1 MQSLPQKTE
10 QEKGGEG
17 FTVVWVWIINEA
29 AFPNIMKTKQKKK
42 TQKTERT
49 TLVNGYRKEGWLLS
63 LKI

>member
-42 TQKTERT
+42 NPKKQK
-49 TLVNGYRKEGWLLS
+49 GPH
-63 LKI
+63 

>member
-29 AFPNIMKTKQKKK
+29 AFPNIMKTKQKNPPKNRK
-42 TQKTERT
+42 DHISEWIQKGRMAF
-49 TLVNGYRKEGWLLS
+49 VS
-63 LKI
+63 